1 MLKSVKKRLKDVQDD
16 LFSMIDKN
24 MILIGHSLN
33 SDLHK
38 LQIIHE
44 RCIDTA
50 MLYVEYDRR
59 FQRPYLVSLKKLTKQ
74 HFNRE
79 IQKGR

>member
-24 MILIGHSLN
+24 TILIGHSLN

-38 LQIIHE
+38 
-44 RCIDTA
+44 
-50 MLYVEYDRR
+50 
-59 FQRPYLVSLKKLTKQ
+59 VSITIGKLAKNLLNMFSFKSFTSDA
-74 HFNRE
+74 
-79 IQKGR
+79 